1 MSNSL
6 DKLRAAN
13 PVPDTALDDA
23 SLARSEDTLAK
34 ITKRRPTWTI
44 AAASV
49 AVLALIGGAFPLLN
63 NSEPVASAAE
73 ILTQAGEAAATQ
85 PDAVDKGVTA
95 KEYMKRVDT
104 LGDAT
109 AITEYAVDA
118 GGAVEVSSQGEVP
131 GFDPQPSINPEDLV
145 VATDRAGLEKLADS
159 APNRALG
166 ALELLLQPGLSSEQQ
181 KIAYDMLA
189 EAEGNEVGTV
199 EGEGED
205 QLVTVIRDSDQVS
218 FSVLPATGQLVRV
231 VGLVGPDVE
240 TTIDATAILD
250 CVSVTGLEGPDRIS
264 LASADNTYLVNELD
278 WQRWGADSAEAE
290 GVAIENDC
298 DPNCAEGTFNEDRV
312 KVVVDKRVA
321 CGYHAEVYSRVRV
334 QYPDG
339 REEEQQIGC
348 AP

>member
-1 MSNSL
+1 MPNSL
-6 DKLRAAN
+6 EQLRKAN
-13 PVPDTALDDA
+13 PVPDAALSDDSLKHSEA
-23 SLARSEDTLAK
+23 TLAR
-34 ITKRRPTWTI
+34 ITKGRPTWTY
-44 AAASV
+44 AAAGV
-49 AVLALIGGAFPLLN
+49 AVLALVGGAFPLLN

-73 ILTQAGEAAATQ
+73 VLTQAGEAAATQ

-131 GFDPQPSINPEDLV
+131 GFDPQPSVNPEDLV
-145 VATDRAGLEKLADS
+145 IATDRAQLEKLADTF
-159 APNRALG
+159 PNRALG

-181 KIAYDMLA
+181 KITYDILA
-189 EAEGNEVGTV
+189 DTDGNDVGSV
-199 EGEGED
+199 EGEGDDE
-205 QLVTVIRDSDQVS
+205 LVTVIRDSDQVS
-218 FSVLPATGQLVRV
+218 FSVLPASGQLVRV

-240 TTIDATAILD
+240 TTVDATAILD

-264 LASADNTYLVNELD
+264 LACADNNYLVNQLE
-278 WQRWGADSAEAE
+278 WKNWGADSAEAD

-298 DPNCAEGTFNEDRV
+298 DPNCAEGKFNEERV
-312 KVVVDKRVA
+312 KVVVDKREA

-339 REEEQQIGC
+339 REEEQPIGC

>member
-6 DKLRAAN
+6 DRLRAAN
-13 PVPDTALDDA
+13 PVPDATLSDDSLKHSEA
-23 SLARSEDTLAK
+23 TLAR
-34 ITKRRPTWTI
+34 ITKGRPTWTY
-44 AAASV
+44 AAAGV
-49 AVLALIGGAFPLLN
+49 AVLALVGGVIPLLN
-63 NSEPVASAAE
+63 NSEPVASASE
-73 ILTQAGEAAATQ
+73 ILTQTGEAAGAQ
-85 PDAVDKGVTA
+85 PDALDKGITA
-95 KEYMKRVDT
+95 KDYMKRVDT
-104 LGDAT
+104 VGDAI
-109 AITEYAVDA
+109 AVTEYSVDA

-131 GFDPQPSINPEDLV
+131 GFDPQPSVNPEDLII
-145 VATDRAGLEKLADS
+145 ASDRAGLEKLADTF
-159 APNRALG
+159 PNRALG

-181 KIAYDMLA
+181 KITYEILA
-189 EAEGNEVGTV
+189 DTDGNDVGSV

-205 QLVTVIRDSDQVS
+205 ELVTVIRDSDHVS

-240 TTIDATAILD
+240 TTVDATAILD
-250 CVSVTGLEGPDRIS
+250 CVSVTGLDGPERIS
-264 LASADNTYLVNELD
+264 LACADNNYLVNQLK
-278 WQRWGADSAEAE
+278 WSNWGAETAEAD

-298 DPNCAEGTFNEDRV
+298 DPNCAEGTFKEEKV
-312 KVVVDKRVA
+312 KVVVDEREA